1 MRFVDL
7 FAGLG
12 GFHLALAKL
21 GHTCVFASEIDETLC
36 ALYERNFGLSPSGD
50 IRDICVTDIPSHDV
64 LCAGFPC
71 QPFSKAGS
79 QRGLEHPLWGDLFD
93 HLLRIINHHKPQFLM
108 LENVP
113 NLRWHDDGRTWD
125 SIEYKLRQAGYDVKP
140 LRLSPHRFGIPQV
153 RERMFIVASR
163 SNLSP
168 FILPQEDHTTSL
180 SIHSALDHYPPDAQ
194 PLSARALQCLDVWQE
209 FLNHFPEHTSF
220 PSHPIWAM
228 EFGATYP
235 YEETTPFI
243 VGARNLRRYCG
254 SLGVA
259 LDKIKP
265 AERIAALP
273 SYART
278 EEAQF
283 PKWKINFIR
292 RSRELYKAHRE
303 WIDPWLIKVS
313 AFPPSWQKLEW
324 NCKGGERDIWRYI
337 IQFRASGVR
346 VKRPATSPSLIAMTT
361 VQVPIVAWEK
371 RYMTPKECARLQ
383 SMEALP
389 NLPTPASKADKALGN
404 AVNVDLVTMIAQAL
418 LESNASSMLLTLPLF
433 AQGFPV

>member
-79 QRGLEHPLWGDLFD
+79 QRGFDHPLWGDLFG
-93 HLLRIINHHKPQFLM
+93 HLLRIVSYHKPQYLM

-113 NLRWHDDGRTWD
+113 NLHWHDDGRTWAT
-125 SIEYKLRQAGYDVKP
+125 IECKLRQSGYDVKP
-140 LRLSPHRFGIPQV
+140 MRLSPHRFGIPQI

-168 FILPQEDHTTSL
+168 FKLPQEDHTASL
-180 SIHSALDHYPPDAQ
+180 SILSALDHHPPDAQ
-194 PLSARALQCLDVWQE
+194 PLSPRALQCLDVWQE
-209 FLNHFPEHTSF
+209 FLNHFPEHMPF
-220 PSHPIWAM
+220 PSQPIWAM

-243 VGARNLRRYCG
+243 AGTRKLCRYRG

-259 LDKIKP
+259 LNKLKP
-265 AERIAALP
+265 AERMATLP

-278 EEAQF
+278 QEDQF

-292 RSRELYKAHRE
+292 QSRELYIAHKE
-303 WIDPWLIKVS
+303 WIDPWLPKIS

-346 VKRPATSPSLIAMTT
+346 IKRPTTSPSLIAMTT
-361 VQVPIVAWEK
+361 VQVPIIAWEK
-371 RYMTPKECARLQ
+371 RYMTPRECARLQ

-389 NLPTPASKADKALGN
+389 NLPTPASKAYKALGN
-404 AVNVDLVTMIAQAL
+404 AVNVDLVTMIAEAL
-418 LESNASSMLLTLPLF
+418 LESNASSMLPTLPLF
-433 AQGFPV
+433 AQGLTV